1 MNTHRPQDDLTAAV
15 SAAPAAKT
23 PFAQKRQILYDE
35 AKALITEYL
44 RVSKQNTSRNV
55 PIPAA
60 FKEKFFQLIDQVN
73 LGLMA
78 DQDNFYGYFLFQ
90 MVRELRF
97 DIPSPTGVNFKAP
110 HYVLYFNP
118 VIFLTLTK
126 KQMESTIKHEI
137 LHVLSLHLLRARNLK
152 NQYGTLATNIAMDI
166 VVNTHL
172 DYLPPY
178 ATTLAWANSYYQ
190 LQLLPFETFEYYA
203 EKIQAAIDL
212 LPTDTDGALDDSR
225 LDEALEEKYEIQ
237 RTHDLWQESS
247 EIDTKTFLEF
257 TEKLAFQA
265 QKGTPPAYI
274 LSMLEALA
282 AHKSELPWN
291 LYLKQVLGTVAN
303 ARQKTTAR
311 RNRRQPDRLDLR
323 GELRSYKAKIAVA
336 LDMSGSIS
344 DEEFQQAMQ
353 EVFSIVKNYKHEIT
367 LLECDDEIRRIS
379 PVKTTKDLKERLK
392 IRGATLFTPVFDY
405 ANHHNINLLIYFTD
419 GQGER
424 ALQTQPKGYKTL
436 WVLSGNNN
444 GLSLKKAYG
453 AVKQLKQIE
462 NKDTTVDSNYASF
475 RDGYSMNSQE
485 KSHI

>member
-1 MNTHRPQDDLTAAV
+1 MKSRATQAELTTAV
-15 SAAPAAKT
+15 SITPTVKT

-35 AKALITEYL
+35 AKEIITEFL
-44 RVSKQNTSRNV
+44 RSSKMDTSRKV

-60 FKEKFFQLIDQVN
+60 FKENFFQLIEQVN
-73 LGLMA
+73 LSLMA
-78 DQDNFYGYFLFQ
+78 AQDNFYGYFLFQ
-90 MVRELRF
+90 MEREIRF
-97 DIPSPTGVNFKAP
+97 DMSSPTGVNFKAP

-152 NQYGTLATNIAMDI
+152 SQYGTLATNIAMDI

-203 EKIQAAIDL
+203 GKIQAAIDL
-212 LPTDTDGALDDSR
+212 LATDADGALDDSR
-225 LDEALEEKYEIQ
+225 IAEAVETKYEIE

-247 EIDTKTFLEF
+247 ETEAKTFLEI

-265 QKGTPPAYI
+265 HKGMPPAYI
-274 LSMLEALA
+274 LNMLDALA

-291 LYLKQVLGTVAN
+291 LYLKQVLGTVAST
-303 ARQKTTAR
+303 RQKTTAR
-311 RNRRQPDRLDLR
+311 RNRRQPNRLDLR

-344 DEEFQQAMQ
+344 DEEFQQALQ
-353 EVFSIVKNYKHEIT
+353 EVFAIVKNYKHEIT
-367 LLECDDEIRRIS
+367 LIECDDEIRRIS
-379 PVKTTKDLKERLK
+379 PVKTVKDLKERLK
-392 IRGATLFTPVFDY
+392 IRGATRFSPVFDY
-405 ANHHNINLLIYFTD
+405 ANRHNINLLIYFTD
-419 GQGER
+419 GQGEK
-424 ALQTQPKGYKTL
+424 ALQIEPKGYKTL
-436 WVLSGNNN
+436 WILSGNSK
-444 GLSLKKAYG
+444 GLSLTTTYG
-453 AVKQLKQIE
+453 AVKQLKQVE
-462 NKDTTVDSNYASF
+462 SKDTTVTANDVAF

-485 KSHI
+485 KNHI

>member
-1 MNTHRPQDDLTAAV
+1 MNPHASHADLINALPI
-15 SAAPAAKT
+15 SPAEKT
-23 PFAQKRQILYDE
+23 PFSKKRQILYDE
-35 AKALITEYL
+35 AKTIITEFL
-44 RVSKQNTSRNV
+44 RSNKQDTSRRV
-55 PIPAA
+55 PIPDA
-60 FKEKFFQLIDQVN
+60 FKENFFQLVDQVN

-78 DQDNFYGYFLFQ
+78 AHDNFYGYFLFQ
-90 MVRELRF
+90 MERELRF
-97 DIPSPTGVNFKAP
+97 DMPSPTGVNFKAP
-110 HYVLYFNP
+110 RYILHFNP

-126 KQMESTIKHEI
+126 EQMESTIKHEI
-137 LHVLSLHLLRARNLK
+137 LHVLSLHLLRARNFK

-190 LQLLPFETFEYYA
+190 LQLRPFQTFEYYA
-203 EKIQAAIDL
+203 GKIQAAIDL
-212 LPTDTDGALDDSR
+212 LATDDDGALDDSR
-225 LDEALEEKYEIQ
+225 MNEALETKYEIE

-247 EIDTKTFLEF
+247 ETDTKTFLEI

-291 LYLKQVLGTVAN
+291 LYLKQVLGTVAS

-353 EVFSIVKNYKHEIT
+353 EVFGIVKNYKHEIT
-367 LLECDDEIRRIS
+367 VIECDDEIRRIS
-379 PVKTTKDLKERLK
+379 PVKTAKDLKERLK
-392 IRGATLFTPVFDY
+392 IRGATRFTPVFDY
-405 ANHHNINLLIYFTD
+405 ANRHNINLLIYFTD
-419 GQGER
+419 GQGEK
-424 ALQTQPKGYKTL
+424 ALQIQPKGYKTL
-436 WVLSGNNN
+436 WILSGNSK
-444 GLSLKKAYG
+444 GLSLTTSYG
-453 AVKQLKQIE
+453 AVKQLKQVE
-462 NKDTTVDSNYASF
+462 SKDTSVDPNHVSF

-485 KSHI
+485 KIHI

>member
-1 MNTHRPQDDLTAAV
+1 MNPHASHADLINALPI
-15 SAAPAAKT
+15 SPAEKT
-23 PFAQKRQILYDE
+23 PFSQKRQILYDE
-35 AKALITEYL
+35 AKTIITEFL
-44 RVSKQNTSRNV
+44 RSNKQDTSRRV
-55 PIPAA
+55 PIPDA
-60 FKEKFFQLIDQVN
+60 FKENFFQLVDQVN

-78 DQDNFYGYFLFQ
+78 AHDNFYGYFLFQ
-90 MVRELRF
+90 MERELRF
-97 DIPSPTGVNFKAP
+97 DMSSPTGVNFKAP
-110 HYVLYFNP
+110 RYILHFNP

-137 LHVLSLHLLRARNLK
+137 LHVLSLHLLRARNFK

-190 LQLLPFETFEYYA
+190 LQLRPFQTFEYYA
-203 EKIQAAIDL
+203 GKIQAAIDL
-212 LPTDTDGALDDSR
+212 LATDDDGALDDSR
-225 LDEALEEKYEIQ
+225 MNEALETKYEIE

-247 EIDTKTFLEF
+247 ETDTKTFLEI

-291 LYLKQVLGTVAN
+291 LYLKQVLGTVAS

-311 RNRRQPDRLDLR
+311 RNRRQPNRLDLR
-323 GELRSYKAKIAVA
+323 GELRSYKANIAVA

-353 EVFSIVKNYKHEIT
+353 EVFAIVKNYKHEIT
-367 LLECDDEIRRIS
+367 LIECDDEIRRIS
-379 PVKTTKDLKERLK
+379 PVKTAKDLKERLK
-392 IRGATLFTPVFDY
+392 IRGATRFTPVFDY
-405 ANHHNINLLIYFTD
+405 ANRHNINLLIYFTD
-419 GQGER
+419 GQGEK
-424 ALQTQPKGYKTL
+424 ALQIQPKGYKTL
-436 WVLSGNNN
+436 WILSGNSK
-444 GLSLKKAYG
+444 GLSLTTSYG
-453 AVKQLKQIE
+453 AVKQLKQVE
-462 NKDTTVDSNYASF
+462 SKDTSVDPNHVSF

-485 KSHI
+485 KIHI